1 MNIDFGVP
9 SSRPV
14 QIGLW
19 AERIGFL
26 LFILTFWLPF
36 GFLLGG
42 DAYFLGMFQPSLE
55 VIFPISGLGIF
66 LVFFG
71 QYIARKERTLSPRTI
86 LFVLTFLGFGAFS
99 AIFSLQPET
108 SMLFLILWTTGFLAM
123 GTHQT
128 FYIEGK
134 WKRWSFFAS
143 ILFGFLLSMFVPRLG
158 ISVSLL
164 AIASIWGMVFAF
176 KEQSFFGRTLVLLF
190 YGWIVFSSGSLPLLL
205 VSILLVFTSKLWL
218 QAVSKGK
225 QKRDILITLFFL
237 LVLLVWGIVSQHFSF
252 SISGLW
258 LRSFCSD
265 FLQIF
270 VGVGEG
276 QYLLASQYFANM
288 ILVPDALTLP
298 SSGMLLTL
306 FEKGIVGMGLLL
318 TLLFL
323 PYGVSEKKPLLPSI
337 LMCLFV
343 IFLPDL
349 IANEQGIIF
358 LFPFLFAEKMNG
370 RIFNFA

>member
-9 SSRPV
+9 HDRPA

-26 LFILTFWLPF
+26 LFVLSFWIPF

-55 VIFPISGLGIF
+55 VIFPISGIGIF

-71 QYIARKERTLSPRTI
+71 QYMARKERTLAPRTI
-86 LFVLTFLGFGAFS
+86 LFILAFLGYGALS
-99 AIFSLQPET
+99 AIFSLQSET

-123 GTHQT
+123 GTSET

-143 ILFGFLLSMFVPRLG
+143 ILLGFLLSLILPRLG
-158 ISVSLL
+158 ISGSLL

-176 KEQSFFGRTLVLLF
+176 KEQAFFGRTLLLLF
-190 YGWIVFSSGSLPLLL
+190 YSWIIFSSGNLPLMII
-205 VSILLVFTSKLWL
+205 SILLVFGSKLWL

-237 LVLLVWGIVSQHFSF
+237 VALFVWGVVSQHFSL
-252 SISGLW
+252 SVSGLW
-258 LRSFCSD
+258 LRSFFSD

-276 QYLLASQYFANM
+276 QFLLASQYFSNM
-288 ILVPDALTLP
+288 VLVPEALTITP
-298 SSGMLLTL
+298 SGLLLTL
-306 FEKGIVGMGLLL
+306 FEKGIVGMGLLIA
-318 TLLFL
+318 LLFL
-323 PYGVSEKKPLLPSI
+323 PYCISEKKPLLPSV
-337 LMCLFV
+337 LMCAFV
-343 IFLPDL
+343 VFLPEL
-349 IANEQGIIF
+349 IATEQGIIF
-358 LFPFLFAEKMNG
+358 LFPFLFAEKVNG
-370 RIFNFA
+370 KIFNFA